1 MNEDK
6 SFFEEL
12 DKKLGEDKNDF
23 SYKPTAPENKG
34 FPTILIILIV
44 VFIAVAIILFSE
56 FLSRSEKTNEAVL
69 PNNETT
75 IEVEDKE
82 KTMDAISEEDVKD
95 AEEALE
101 NASIKGEEN
110 VKAEVEKREVPAPE
124 KVKKVKKIKQPKK
137 IKTGSS
143 KPAKKTKQIAEKKT
157 IPAGWQIQL
166 AAVSSYKNAENE
178 WNRLRILHPL
188 LKKQTHEIF
197 EKNIHGKKIYR
208 LRVVGMSSRDSADS
222 LCADLQTEGLACLVM
237 R

>member
-1 MNEDK
+1 MHTNGWQYE
-6 SFFEEL
+6 
-12 DKKLGEDKNDF
+12 KLGVLEHQTFNLLRYVF
-23 SYKPTAPENKG
+23 SVKMFIFTAFCPI
-34 FPTILIILIV
+34 FY
-44 VFIAVAIILFSE
+44 
-56 FLSRSEKTNEAVL
+56 
-69 PNNETT
+69 